1 MPLSQSQTAALAAS
15 TDPTA
20 SSVAMPAPAAAK
32 TNPRLRTS
40 AISRAPAR
48 ISVPLV
54 FREIDPAA
62 LGLTAVQIADIDRM
76 RSSFTEQ
83 VGQQNPADPTYRQR
97 WASAQ
102 PESDEQLRTYLGW
115 EMFNKYQIE
124 AARMQ

>member
-1 MPLSQSQTAALAAS
+1 MAT
-15 TDPTA
+15 T
-20 SSVAMPAPAAAK
+20 APAVAK
-32 TNPRLRTS
+32 NKPRLPS
-40 AISRAPAR
+40 NVISRAPAR

-54 FREIDPAA
+54 FREVDPAA
-62 LGLTAVQIADIDRM
+62 LGLTTLQITDIDRM

-97 WASAQ
+97 WARAQ
-102 PESDEQLRTYLGW
+102 PDSDEQLRTYLGW